1 MDCLPLDLVD
11 LERMLVCLDLVDI
24 SQLVLEKSTL
34 TSLMMVLE
42 ILIMAWEILT
52 LRIMGRSSFL
62 WKIVL
67 ETLLFEKLG
76 RLTLWNWTTGLN
88 SMFGLLF
95 LFPPSHPPQ
104 CASQSSA

>member
-1 MDCLPLDLVD
+1 MDCLLLDLVD
-11 LERMLVCLDLVDI
+11 LERMLVCLDLVEI

-42 ILIMAWEILT
+42 IPIMAWEILT
-52 LRIMGRSSFL
+52 LRVMGRSTFL

-67 ETLLFEKLG
+67 ETLPFEKLG
-76 RLTLWNWTTGLN
+76 RLTLWNWTTDLN
-88 SMFGLLF
+88 STFGLLF
-95 LFPPSHPPQ
+95 LFPPSRTPQ